1 MSLLSRIITNSM
13 KNIKPRPRNNG
24 IKTMT
29 IYVRNNDVD
38 KAMRI
43 LKKKLHNE
51 GMTKELREKR
61 HFTPPGEKRR
71 LAAKAGKKRWIK
83 KREQIEQQMI
93 RNERN
98 AMRKTR
104 NKNKNV
110 SRQNQNASRP
120 HKRNS
125 TSRPKSN

>member
-1 MSLLSRIITNSM
+1 M
-13 KNIKPRPRNNG
+13 KNMKSRPRNNG
-24 IKTMT
+24 VKTMT

-71 LAAKAGKKRWIK
+71 LASKAGRKRWLK
-83 KREQIEQQMI
+83 RREQIEQQMI
-93 RNERN
+93 RNELN
-98 AMRKTR
+98 AMRKNR
-104 NKNKNV
+104 NKKKNV
-110 SRQNQNASRP
+110 SRPNQNPNRFQ
-120 HKRNS
+120 KRNS
-125 TSRPKSN
+125 SSGTKSK

>member
-1 MSLLSRIITNSM
+1 M
-13 KNIKPRPRNNG
+13 KNIKPRPRNNAV
-24 IKTMT
+24 KTMT

-71 LAAKAGKKRWIK
+71 LADKAGKKRWHK

-93 RNERN
+93 RNELN
-98 AMRKTR
+98 AMRKNR

-110 SRQNQNASRP
+110 SRPNQNSNRFQ
-120 HKRNS
+120 KRGS
-125 TSRPKSN
+125 SSGTKGK

>member
-1 MSLLSRIITNSM
+1 
-13 KNIKPRPRNNG
+13 
-24 IKTMT
+24 MT

-71 LAAKAGKKRWIK
+71 LAEKAGKKRWIK

-104 NKNKNV
+104 NKNV
-110 SRQNQNASRP
+110 SRP
-120 HKRNS
+120 HQNTNRPHKKTS
-125 TSRPKSN
+125 TSRSKNN

>member
-1 MSLLSRIITNSM
+1 
-13 KNIKPRPRNNG
+13 
-24 IKTMT
+24 MT
-29 IYVRNNDVD
+29 IFVRNNDVD

-71 LAAKAGKKRWIK
+71 LAAKAGKKRWHK

-93 RNERN
+93 RNELN
-98 AMRKTR
+98 AMRKNM

-110 SRQNQNASRP
+110 SRPNQNSNRFQ
-120 HKRNS
+120 KRGS
-125 TSRPKSN
+125 SSGTKGK

>member
-1 MSLLSRIITNSM
+1 M
-13 KNIKPRPRNNG
+13 KNMKPRPRNNG

-71 LAAKAGKKRWIK
+71 LAAKAGKKRWNK

-104 NKNKNV
+104 NKGNNV
-110 SRQNQNASRP
+110 SRQNQNTGRP

-125 TSRPKSN
+125 TPRPKSN

>member
-1 MSLLSRIITNSM
+1 MSLLSRIITN
-13 KNIKPRPRNNG
+13 NIKPKPRNNA

-43 LKKKLHNE
+43 LKKKLHSE

-104 NKNKNV
+104 NKNV
-110 SRQNQNASRP
+110 SRSNQNTNRFQ
-120 HKRNS
+120 KRNS
-125 TSRPKSN
+125 SSGTKSK

>member
-1 MSLLSRIITNSM
+1 M
-13 KNIKPRPRNNG
+13 KNMKPRPRNNG

-61 HFTPPGEKRR
+61 HFTSPGEKRR
-71 LAAKAGKKRWIK
+71 LAAKAGKKRWHK

-93 RNERN
+93 RNELN
-98 AMRKTR
+98 AMRKNR

-110 SRQNQNASRP
+110 SRSNQNSNRFQ
-120 HKRNS
+120 KRNS
-125 TSRPKSN
+125 ASGPKSK

>member
-1 MSLLSRIITNSM
+1 
-13 KNIKPRPRNNG
+13 
-24 IKTMT
+24 MT

-43 LKKKLHNE
+43 LKKKLHSE

-98 AMRKTR
+98 SMRKTR
-104 NKNKNV
+104 NKNV
-110 SRQNQNASRP
+110 SRSNQNTNRFQ
-120 HKRNS
+120 KRNS
-125 TSRPKSN
+125 SSGTKSK

>member
-1 MSLLSRIITNSM
+1 
-13 KNIKPRPRNNG
+13 
-24 IKTMT
+24 MT

-71 LAAKAGKKRWIK
+71 LAAKAGKKRWHK
-83 KREQIEQQMI
+83 KREQMI

>member
-1 MSLLSRIITNSM
+1 
-13 KNIKPRPRNNG
+13 
-24 IKTMT
+24 MT

-104 NKNKNV
+104 NKNV
-110 SRQNQNASRP
+110 SRSNQNTNRLQKKSSSSR
-120 HKRNS
+120 
-125 TSRPKSN
+125 TKSK

>member
-1 MSLLSRIITNSM
+1 
-13 KNIKPRPRNNG
+13 
-24 IKTMT
+24 MT

-43 LKKKLHNE
+43 LKKKLHSE

-104 NKNKNV
+104 NKNV
-110 SRQNQNASRP
+110 SRSNQNTNRFQ
-120 HKRNS
+120 KRNS
-125 TSRPKSN
+125 SSGTKSK

>member
-1 MSLLSRIITNSM
+1 MLKLSKQYILNLLRHKKNYDQQVRREDYSYQINLDRLLISTTSLEIMSLLSRIITNSM

-51 GMTKELREKR
+51 GMTKEY
-61 HFTPPGEKRR
+61 
-71 LAAKAGKKRWIK
+71 A
-83 KREQIEQQMI
+83 
-93 RNERN
+93 
-98 AMRKTR
+98 
-104 NKNKNV
+104 
-110 SRQNQNASRP
+110 
-120 HKRNS
+120 
-125 TSRPKSN
+125 

>member
-1 MSLLSRIITNSM
+1 M

-110 SRQNQNASRP
+110 SRSSQNTHRP
-120 HKRNS
+120 QKKNS
-125 TSRPKSN
+125 TSRFKSK

>member
-1 MSLLSRIITNSM
+1 M

-104 NKNKNV
+104 NKGNNV
-110 SRQNQNASRP
+110 SRQNQNTGRP

-125 TSRPKSN
+125 TPRPKSN